1 MSEEDKGI
9 PAEGVLSFDQH
20 EADDGSGAY
29 VLISEYTDQ
38 GGAGD
43 SPPIRSVKQNVWID
57 PKVEAE
63 HFDEGNVGIA
73 TITTENLS
81 YIRNVMNGSYIRFDQ
96 VDLSGIRELKYR
108 IQGVGAGGEI
118 AVHLD
123 RSEEHTSELQSR
135 GHLVCRILLE

>member
-1 MSEEDKGI
+1 MATWLEFRR
-9 PAEGVLSFDQH
+9 VLF
-20 EADDGSGAY
+20 
-29 VLISEYTDQ
+29 
-38 GGAGD
+38 
-43 SPPIRSVKQNVWID
+43 RSWID

-108 IQGVGAGGEI
+108 IQWVGAGGGRT
-118 AVHLD
+118 VHGDSAGAAQVSSLTAPG
-123 RSEEHTSELQSR
+123 RALAWEVYSAEL
-135 GHLVCRILLE
+135 EAD